1 MEDEGSMTIKLH
13 PLVLLNISQH
23 FTRIRAQK
31 NHTQNNL
38 TPPIVGGALLG
49 KLTARTTDIRE
60 VFEVPL
66 NTDNEQAVLDINYMT
81 EKAEHLTQVT
91 DLEVVGWY
99 STGSLLPR
107 EADHA
112 ITRQMNERKEAT
124 LMLKV
129 DPFKSDRGTNDLPA
143 SLFELEPNGELVQR
157 AFIIESLESER
168 VVVEGLA
175 NDYSGSSHE
184 YGSLMRLYMKVNI
197 LEKYLAS
204 VESGELP
211 PNPDLLRQV
220 KCIVQKL
227 PTAPESSL
235 NETSVEATAIESL
248 ASITGGSQ
256 QLQQLLQKLEIIQ
269 DKKQGGPRLR
279 HLLI

>member
-1 MEDEGSMTIKLH
+1 MTIKLH

-23 FTRIRAQK
+23 FTRVRAQK
-31 NHTQNNL
+31 HHSRGDGQC
-38 TPPIVGGALLG
+38 PPIVGGALLG

-66 NTDNEQAVLDINYMT
+66 NTDNEQMTLDIEYLG
-81 EKAEHLTQVT
+81 EKAEHLTQVS

-107 EADHA
+107 PADLA
-112 ITRQMNERKEAT
+112 TTRRMNDAKEAT
-124 LMLKV
+124 LMLKM
-129 DPFKSDRGTNDLPA
+129 DPFKRDRGTNDLPA

-157 AFIIESLESER
+157 SYIIESAEAER

-197 LEKYLAS
+197 LEQYLEA

-211 PNPDLLRQV
+211 QNADLMRQV
-220 KCIVQKL
+220 KLIVQKL
-227 PTAPESSL
+227 PEAPEPTL
-235 NETSVEATAIESL
+235 NATAVETTAIQSL
-248 ASITGGSQ
+248 ASVTAGSQ
-256 QLQQLLQKLEIIQ
+256 QMQLLLQKLELIHGE
-269 DKKQGGPRLR
+269 KKQGPRLR